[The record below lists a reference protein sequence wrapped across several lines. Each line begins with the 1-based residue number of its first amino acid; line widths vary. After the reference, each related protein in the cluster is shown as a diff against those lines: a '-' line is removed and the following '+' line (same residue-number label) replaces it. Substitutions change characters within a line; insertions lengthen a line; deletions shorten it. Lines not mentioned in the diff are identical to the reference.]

1 MISNDR
7 FRSVEHRVI
16 AKNDAPR
23 VSIVC
28 FPSNPSSERI
38 YSPIKELLSEK
49 NPPSYRE
56 TLARDYVAHYYSVG
70 LGPKMA
76 INDFRL

>member
-1 MISNDR
+1 M
-7 FRSVEHRVI
+7 EHRVI
-16 AKNDAPR
+16 AKNTAPR

-28 FPSNPSSERI
+28 FVSNPSATRL
-38 YSPIKELLSEK
+38 YGPIKELLSEG
-49 NPPSYRE
+49 NPPIYRE
-56 TLARDYVAHYYSVG
+56 TLAKDYVAHFYSVG